1 LSGSHP
7 ANGVVELEASAATDA
22 KLVAQARQGD
32 MRAFERLYRLYHRKI
47 FGLCLRMTRQ
57 HETAEDCVQKTFV
70 KAWRNLA
77 LFEGRSA
84 FSSWLYRIAVNEVLS
99 LTRRQ
104 RGDTEAYDE
113 LDEESVHS
121 PALEPATGG
130 LMDVEHAL
138 DKLPAGARQVVV
150 LQAIYGHTHEEVAE
164 MLGIAVGTCKAQLH
178 RGRKLLRQLLDLPE
192 TMDA

>member
-1 LSGSHP
+1 MAGTHP
-7 ANGVVELEASAATDA
+7 PNRVVELDAVAATDA
-22 KLVAQARQGD
+22 KLVAQARRGD

-77 LFEGRSA
+77 AFEGRSA
-84 FSSWLYRIAVNEVLS
+84 FCSWLYRIAVNEVLS

-104 RGDTEAYDE
+104 RDTEAYDE
-113 LDEESVHS
+113 LDEETVDS
-121 PALEPATGG
+121 PALEPSTGG
-130 LMDVEHAL
+130 LMDVEQAL
-138 DKLPAGARQVVV
+138 EQLPEGARRVVV
-150 LQAIYGHTHEEVAE
+150 LQAIYGHTHEECAE

-192 TMDA
+192 TLDG